1 MFSRSKLT
9 DPAGALNMSRAL
21 GDLELKKPRVNRLA
35 AHNLSDLDGV
45 ETGVS
50 PGKTAT
56 ADLVSIEAHFASRT
70 LEGQNLLLICSDGVG
85 DGNDAETATRF
96 ATTMKTQG
104 KTAEQIAKEITKR
117 AGKATGADN
126 CTVVVVCL
134 EAES

>member
-1 MFSRSKLT
+1 
-9 DPAGALNMSRAL
+9 MSRAL

-50 PGKTAT
+50 PGKT
-56 ADLVSIEAHFASRT
+56 AHFASRT

-134 EAES
+134 EAEP